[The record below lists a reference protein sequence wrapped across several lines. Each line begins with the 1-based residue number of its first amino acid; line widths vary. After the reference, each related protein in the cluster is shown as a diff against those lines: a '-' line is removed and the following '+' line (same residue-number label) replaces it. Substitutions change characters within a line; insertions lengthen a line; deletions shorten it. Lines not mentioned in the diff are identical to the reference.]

1 MNAGGMGG
9 FQTVESLSRSS
20 LLCLY
25 KVVNDA
31 VFSPDGQKAGG
42 QFGSFRSFTSREL
55 GRTGISHPLP
65 SSSTPNMQVL
75 LASASESLRIYDVK
89 LLVFQ
94 QMALVEA

>member
-1 MNAGGMGG
+1 MGGMGG

-55 GRTGISHPLP
+55 GRTGISHPLGT
-65 SSSTPNMQVL
+65 TPNMQVL

>member
-1 MNAGGMGG
+1 MGGMGG

-42 QFGSFRSFTSREL
+42 QFGSFREL